1 LLTGEQRIVYYSRSI
16 TTAAAEEQAMTT
28 AEIDTA
34 KAEAFGGQMMGVVN
48 NGMLALMLSVGHQTG
63 LFDTMASLPP
73 STSHEIAKAGGL
85 NERYVREWLGVMVT
99 GGVVEY
105 AAARH
110 AYRLPPEHAAS
121 LTRAAGPGNLA
132 NMTQFIALLGDVEAD
147 LVGCFRNG
155 GGVPY
160 ARFPRFQ
167 RLMAEMSATNYD
179 ANLVNVTLPLVP
191 GLVARLHEGVDVA
204 DVGCGSGH
212 AINVMAKAF
221 PKSRFTGIDF
231 SEEGIAAGRNEAKSL
246 GLSNATFELKDAATL
261 SGPARFD
268 FITTFDSVHDQAHP
282 DRMLDGIAAALR
294 PGGAYLCV
302 DVAASSN
309 LEENLEHPLG
319 PMMYA
324 VSTAHCMTVSLALGG
339 MGLGA
344 MWGEQKAHEMITAA
358 GFKKIETA
366 HVEGDFFNNY
376 YIATR

>member
-1 LLTGEQRIVYYSRSI
+1 
-16 TTAAAEEQAMTT
+16 MTT
-28 AEIDTA
+28 AQIDTA
-34 KAEAFGGQMMGVVN
+34 KAQAFGGQMMAVLN
-48 NGMLALMLSVGHQTG
+48 NGMLALMTSVGHQTG

-73 STSHEIAKAGGL
+73 ATSQEIAKAAGL
-85 NERYVREWLGVMVT
+85 NERYVREWLGAMVT
-99 GGVVEY
+99 GAVVEY
-105 AAARH
+105 DAARH

-132 NMTQFIALLGDVEAD
+132 NMMQFIPLLGDVETD
-147 LVGCFRNG
+147 LAACFRNG

-167 RLMAEMSATNYD
+167 RLMAEMSAATYD
-179 ANLVNVTLPLVP
+179 ATLVDVTLPLVP
-191 GLVARLHEGVDVA
+191 GLVARLKEGIDVA

-212 AINVMAKAF
+212 AINLMAKAF

-231 SEEGIAAGRNEAKSL
+231 SEEGIAAGRAEAKAL
-246 GLSNATFELKDAATL
+246 GLANATFELNDAATL
-261 SGPARFD
+261 SGPPRYD

-282 DRMLDGIAAALR
+282 DRMLEGIGAALR
-294 PGGAYLCV
+294 TGGAYLCV

-309 LEENLEHPLG
+309 LEQNLNHPLG

-358 GFKKIETA
+358 GFKKIATG

-376 YIATR
+376 YVATK

>member
-1 LLTGEQRIVYYSRSI
+1 
-16 TTAAAEEQAMTT
+16 MTT
-28 AEIDTA
+28 AEIDIA
-34 KAEAFGGQMMGVVN
+34 KAEAFGGQMMGVIN
-48 NGMLALMLSVGHQTG
+48 NGMLALMVSVGHQTG
-63 LFDTMASLPP
+63 LFDIMASLPP
-73 STSHEIAKAGGL
+73 STSAEVARATGL
-85 NERYVREWLGVMVT
+85 NERYVREWLGAMAT

-105 AAARH
+105 DAARR

-132 NMTQFIALLGDVEAD
+132 NMMQFIPLLGDVEAD
-147 LVGCFRNG
+147 LVACFRNG

-160 ARFPRFQ
+160 ARFPKFQ
-167 RLMAEMSATNYD
+167 MLMAELSAATYD
-179 ANLVNVTLPLVP
+179 ATLIDVTLPLVP
-191 GLVARLHEGVDVA
+191 GLVARLNEGVDVA

-221 PKSRFTGIDF
+221 PKSRFTGVDF
-231 SEEGIAAGRNEAKSL
+231 SEEGIAAGRNEARAL
-246 GLSNATFELKDAATL
+246 GLSNTTFEVKDAATL

-282 DRMLDGIAAALR
+282 DRMLAGIAASLR

-309 LEENLEHPLG
+309 LDENLNHPLG
-319 PMMYA
+319 PMMYT

-376 YIATR
+376 YVATR